1 VLRLH
6 WLKDI
11 VAAGI
16 RARHC
21 VCMYSHCLN
30 VSTAR
35 IVFSR
40 LVKMLRIDVST
51 PRACYNVYTLS
62 SHTDKRAALAK
73 IKPDTYVEV
82 HALYTAVSNTV
93 GMSKAV

>member
-1 VLRLH
+1 
-6 WLKDI
+6 
-11 VAAGI
+11 
-16 RARHC
+16 
-21 VCMYSHCLN
+21 
-30 VSTAR
+30 
-35 IVFSR
+35 
-40 LVKMLRIDVST
+40 MLRIDVST